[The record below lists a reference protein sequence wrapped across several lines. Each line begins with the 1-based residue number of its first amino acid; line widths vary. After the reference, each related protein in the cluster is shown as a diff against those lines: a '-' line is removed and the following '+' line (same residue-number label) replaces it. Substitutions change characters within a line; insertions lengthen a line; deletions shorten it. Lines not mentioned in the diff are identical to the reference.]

1 MLDLEQDSKASFHPK
16 LTRKYPFCQG
26 LVWIC
31 LSLSFFV
38 SLPFG
43 FFCLFLKF
51 LHSEL
56 LVSAYFSKCNARQKT
71 SCKFQENEQLSSH
84 NELMEWML
92 LELKQTQHS
101 LQNKTFAAQVEHISM
116 MSGQLFARHLLDGTQ
131 RNNQEPLME
140 FLRFYLSLTFHT
152 TRAYCILERTPE
164 PDSTLSQLEVI
175 MDLLVGAFEQQCDQL
190 HSNFSVDFSK
200 NKQTLQAL
208 VNSCSVP
215 CLLP

>member
-1 MLDLEQDSKASFHPK
+1 MLDLDHNSKSPLSSK
-16 LTRKYPFCQG
+16 LLPFSPFCQG
-26 LVWIC
+26 LVWFL
-31 LSLSFFV
+31 LSLSFLI

-56 LVSAYFSKCNARQKT
+56 LVSSLFSQRKATKT
-71 SCKFQENEQLSSH
+71 PTCPTPEREQTSSQS
-84 NELMEWML
+84 ELMEWML
-92 LELKQTQHS
+92 LDLKQTQHT
-101 LQNKTFAAQVEHISM
+101 LQNKTFAAQVEHITM
-116 MSGQLFARHLLDGTQ
+116 MSGQLFARHLLEGTQ
-131 RNNQEPLME
+131 HNCPESLME

-152 TRAYCILERTPE
+152 TRAYCVLERTSN
-164 PDSTLSQLEVI
+164 PDAALSQLEVI

-190 HSNFSVDFSK
+190 HSNISVDFSQ

-208 VNSCSVP
+208 VHACSVP